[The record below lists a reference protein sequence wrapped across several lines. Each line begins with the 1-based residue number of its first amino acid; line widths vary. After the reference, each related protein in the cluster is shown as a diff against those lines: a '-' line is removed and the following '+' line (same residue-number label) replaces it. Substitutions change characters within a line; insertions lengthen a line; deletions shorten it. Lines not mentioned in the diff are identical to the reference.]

1 MMKRLAPLICVLLAM
16 LLDTAVL
23 PIFMYGRYLVPV
35 SLAVVMAIGITLG
48 RMRGMLYGM
57 ISGLLLDIS
66 AGTLGMKLFSFIII
80 GFLIG
85 FLLDQQPEISRT
97 MERRE
102 RTQLLAVRAIW
113 AAVLVVL
120 FEIVMLVYQYFST
133 AILKWSYIRDL
144 LVRTL
149 ITTAL
154 VMLLTPLMKRLSS
167 GKAVR
172 IGKKRTTQEVKKF

>member
-1 MMKRLAPLICVLLAM
+1 M
-16 LLDTAVL
+16 
-23 PIFMYGRYLVPV
+23 
-35 SLAVVMAIGITLG
+35 
-48 RMRGMLYGM
+48 
-57 ISGLLLDIS
+57 
-66 AGTLGMKLFSFIII
+66 
-80 GFLIG
+80 
-85 FLLDQQPEISRT
+85 
-97 MERRE
+97 
-102 RTQLLAVRAIW
+102 
-113 AAVLVVL
+113 LVVL